1 VATFPV
7 DDFFVP
13 ELTSP
18 ATFTPAGGAASEID
32 VLFERE
38 AIDSQIAGERY
49 VNGTPRATCKKR
61 DVAGA
66 KAGDSLLIHGFLE
79 VNDNT
84 ILADGQGNALLV
96 PRIGEY
102 LVHTAH
108 PDETG
113 LTELILTTDA

>member
-1 VATFPV
+1 VAFFPV

-13 ELTSP
+13 EFTSP
-18 ATFTPAGGAASEID
+18 ATFTPDGGAASEID
-32 VLFERE
+32 VLFERPST
-38 AIDSQIAGERY
+38 DTQIGGERF

-66 KAGDSLLIHGFLE
+66 KAGDSLSIHGFLE
-79 VNDNT
+79 VDDHT
-84 ILADGQGNALLV
+84 VLVDGRGDVLLV
-96 PRIGEY
+96 PYVEEY
-102 LVHTAH
+102 LVMTAH